1 MKIMDEIDKKI
12 LQILQENNRIQYHK
26 IGKMLNIGAST
37 VHYRVR
43 KLVESGI
50 IKCFAAI
57 VDPKALGYSTTAWV
71 GLSVDPRK
79 MDEIARRLAT
89 FDEVQIVTTSTG
101 DHDIL
106 LQIIAKDEKD
116 LWRFIN
122 ENIKTMEGVEK
133 DFHVSTFLDEY
144 KRTHVVKL

>member
-1 MKIMDEIDKKI
+1 MDEIDKKI
-12 LQILQENNRIQYHK
+12 LQILQENDKIQYHK

-37 VHYRVR
+37 VHYRVK
-43 KLVESGI
+43 KLVEKGI
-50 IKCFAAI
+50 IKSFSAI
-57 VDPKALGYSTTAWV
+57 VDPKAFGYTTTAWV
-71 GLSVDPRK
+71 GLSVNPVK
-79 MDEIARRLAT
+79 MDEIARKIAN
-89 FDEVQIVTTSTG
+89 FDEVQVVTTSTG

-106 LQIIAKDEKD
+106 LQIISKDEKE

-122 ENIKTMEGVEK
+122 ENIKTIEGVEK